1 MQKNMEI
8 GEKTHPETSFFVNG
22 INVEEIVGVFEEL
35 RRANE
40 KGDKASQVDV
50 LERIQKHLGNKHIF
64 NELSSE
70 GIHFVLDQIVPLLSS
85 EDGNVCW
92 EAQGTLQ
99 KLLLFMRKTH
109 VTPEIK
115 TLAITMSKA
124 IIAKLEK
131 MCDQE
136 NSRWYGIWCLWIQ
149 MLIKVLIP
157 PKEFSSINCV
167 LKVVEKAFKN
177 KNIDIRTQSFICWK
191 TFLEVLVEEDQLFGN
206 KINLISMPLCY
217 TTFFNN
223 PLAEI
228 KFNTWWYFLC
238 HTKGKIQKENYVIF
252 SSFLKFC
259 FEPYTTIQNGLMIT
273 KTTYVS
279 PGKKISALRVKVICA
294 LIHMLGPANE
304 ATKVSWKKCDLPQGI
319 EGIIDENIFRAIET
333 EVILSCQE
341 ATLMLRMFS
350 DMQSPFSVCRNL
362 WKNLMRLLPKEDTL
376 KSLKLL
382 CDVLNVFRM
391 ECEKDARVQYYLQ
404 IVLQEVT
411 SFDYGKCF
419 DAPEQKLLLLEIF
432 QCLTN
437 FLFNAPPEI
446 LWVEFLEVIAKF
458 FFQICSKSKHENMYE
473 NILNIIVKVNV
484 RQLMNP
490 RAFYIF
496 FAAFAKYIRAHQ
508 KFLEPKEKPKFRD
521 TVCETLFTWAAG
533 NYSQYPSKSDF
544 LKDWG
549 PIGDKMYK
557 RAEDIPALY
566 NDLTGDSMPAHPAM
580 LQSESNSVVD
590 ATQSSTSTNDREAAK
605 KSRILR
611 ELERLK
617 TDTIE
622 GQRGV
627 LPSRSERRK
636 AKSKDREIAKEPEKA
651 EKNPSEVEKISSPTP
666 KATESP
672 SEISKVNGQLGNQLH
687 DHMYSMQKTPPK
699 KAKITSA
706 TIEVKDEAFEEFDK
720 MYKRAEDIP
729 ALYNDLTG
737 DSMPAHPAMLQSES
751 NSVVDA
757 TQSSTSTNDRE
768 AAKKSRI
775 LRELERLKTDTVE
788 GQRGVLPSRSE
799 RRKAKSKDRE
809 KSRGSSKDSRET
821 SVERRGTSKDV
832 REASKDSRKS
842 LKVAKEPEKAEKNP
856 SEVEKISSTTPKAT
870 ESPSEISKVNGQVR
884 GEKRTMRRSSVE
896 DQEEAENDRDGELS
910 FLGKISNTPP
920 KLGNQL
926 HDHMYSMQKTPPKKA
941 KITSATIE
949 VKDEAFE
956 EFVSQML
963 RREMEGTSQDETG
976 CEEQVNIDNG
986 EDINERSLELNLRE
1000 QSEKTPEKM
1009 CLEVPPSSQQSVKS
1023 FGREPTGTQNLFS
1036 DTPEESLRNAP
1047 QNDLS
1052 HADTQ
1057 VQTPFD
1063 ETANNSLSESLIVN
1077 KQTPIVIDDDLPEIL
1092 IEDNKDNIV
1101 DSQQDTLIQSQQDTL
1116 IESQQNTVICPQQ
1129 NNLNESQKEREK
1141 SSNPNSLLKAK
1152 YRVTQ
1157 NTGEL
1162 TPKHTPLPRGW
1173 IKGKDSSQVD
1183 HSTPVVSPKFTSRAA
1198 QMLSMTASSPSTSK
1212 QEDLSAKKPPLPT
1225 VQIPKDFFR
1234 FSAVAPP
1241 LDATPKLGILKRKRE
1256 TNLNDSDMSS
1266 KKRRIH
1272 FHDPPVTRTK
1282 EYILEES
1289 EKAEKLKVNASPIPI
1304 ATHRANLLMDSPP
1317 QAESGENDGND
1328 SDWEDLDEDVPVNPI
1343 PMSVPP
1349 DSHPKVSATIV
1360 KPLRQYGPKKKEKHL
1375 KIATEP
1381 SGIDAGESSSSRIE
1395 ENDKTPDRTEEREES
1410 KLFFYSDQEAFQY
1423 VYDNMKDK
1431 FLDAILEEAN
1441 ESPMQFIQQ
1450 LLCLK
1455 KFKEKVHSLSS
1466 VETIELMMNGIL
1478 QFLKN

>member
-8 GEKTHPETSFFVNG
+8 GEKTHSETSFFVNG

-70 GIHFVLDQIVPLLSS
+70 GIHFVLDQIVPFLSS

-115 TLAITMSKA
+115 TLAITMSKT

-131 MCDQE
+131 MCDE
-136 NSRWYGIWCLWIQ
+136 GNSRWYGIWCLWIQ

-391 ECEKDARVQYYLQ
+391 ECEKDSRVQYYLQ

-544 LKDWG
+544 VKDWG
-549 PIGDKMYK
+549 PIGV
-557 RAEDIPALY
+557 EIQTL
-566 NDLTGDSMPAHPAM
+566 GI
-580 LQSESNSVVD
+580 
-590 ATQSSTSTNDREAAK
+590 TSLFAF
-605 KSRILR
+605 
-611 ELERLK
+611 
-617 TDTIE
+617 
-622 GQRGV
+622 
-627 LPSRSERRK
+627 
-636 AKSKDREIAKEPEKA
+636 IAGHLGKA
-651 EKNPSEVEKISSPTP
+651 EKEFLPIFKSLLKHDSVKTNKSDEDSFVEITP
-666 KATESP
+666 KSTKIMPYKSNLLTES
-672 SEISKVNGQLGNQLH
+672 
-687 DHMYSMQKTPPK
+687 QK
-699 KAKITSA
+699 
-706 TIEVKDEAFEEFDK
+706 DK

-809 KSRGSSKDSRET
+809 SEEGSRTRKRVSKDGRGSSTESRGSSKDSRET

-842 LKVAKEPEKAEKNP
+842 LKGREASKDDQEAQNKRKENVSTPKVYKNSNKTQNTTILRKTRRNSVAKEPEKAEKNP
-856 SEVEKISSTTPKAT
+856 SEVEKISSTTSKAT

-986 EDINERSLELNLRE
+986 DINERSLELNLRE

-1009 CLEVPPSSQQSVKS
+1009 CLEVPPSSQQSVKL

-1063 ETANNSLSESLIVN
+1063 EAANNSLSESLIVN

-1129 NNLNESQKEREK
+1129 KNLNESQKEREK

-1152 YRVTQ
+1152 YRVMQ
-1157 NTGEL
+1157 NTGEQ

-1173 IKGKDSSQVD
+1173 IKGKESPQVD
-1183 HSTPVVSPKFTSRAA
+1183 HSTPVGSPKFTSRAA

-1343 PMSVPP
+1343 PLSVPP

-1381 SGIDAGESSSSRIE
+1381 SGIDAGESSSSGIE
-1395 ENDKTPDRTEEREES
+1395 ESDKTPDRTEEREES